1 MKPGIVL
8 PGVVAATLLVIF
20 GARAQEEGDKPE
32 LTPEQV
38 STGEVHVTMNSDYA
52 RVRVDGAAWEEH
64 AFEDNGK
71 TLVIHRM
78 DRTDEHQVTLTP
90 VYPELAPVEFTLRP
104 ADWKLVKLEKRVKM
118 WRAKKKVVFSK
129 ATKAKKAR
137 PAKK

>member
-8 PGVVAATLLVIF
+8 PGVVAAMGLVAF

-52 RVRVDGAAWEEH
+52 RVQVDGAGWEEH

-71 TLVIHRM
+71 TLIIHRM
-78 DRTDEHQVTLTP
+78 DRTGEHQVTLTP
-90 VYPELAPVEFTLRP
+90 VYPELAPVELTLRP
-104 ADWKLVKLEKRVKM
+104 ADWKLVKLKKRVKM
-118 WRAKKKVVFSK
+118 WQAKKKIVFP
-129 ATKAKKAR
+129 KAR
-137 PAKK
+137 KAQPAKK